1 MNEHNQTNNP
11 ISANHPYP
19 SVAMET
25 PMSCQQTQLS
35 FKQPVFQRRGQT
47 LCGTNSMQ
55 GHELHYPEAQ
65 VNTVATFI
73 DKN

>member
-1 MNEHNQTNNP
+1 MAEHNQTNSP
-11 ISANHPYP
+11 ISANHPYL

-35 FKQPVFQRRGQT
+35 FKQSVFQRRGQT
-47 LCGTNSMQ
+47 LCTNSIQ
-55 GHELHYPEAQ
+55 GHKLHYPEAQ

-73 DKN
+73 Y